1 MAARAKYA
9 VITDLDNTIYDF
21 ARYYEAGLTGLV
33 SRICAEFDC
42 STAEVTARLRDVY
55 TARSSIEYP
64 FAIEEFPELQ
74 SMPKESRNKFVRE
87 ALAAFWEAATS
98 QLEAYRTVKDTLR
111 HLDREGIPV
120 VAYTDA
126 PIHEAMRRLRALGI
140 DRYFTGIVAQS
151 WFRRRNGT
159 IVVLLDE
166 LPGHGR
172 ATRHLKFVWRA
183 TWDSRKPCELIYRKI
198 ALGMGIHPRNIV
210 VIGDSVERDLQPAV
224 DIGCT
229 GMWASY
235 GKRSTDG
242 EVLLRQVVPHL
253 LPEVRNMRSAASREI
268 CEASQF
274 EDVVRHLPIQ
284 QFLVPG

>member
-1 MAARAKYA
+1 MAVAAKYA

-33 SRICAEFDC
+33 SRICAEFRC
-42 STAEVTARLRDVY
+42 STAEATARLREVY

-64 FAIEEFPELQ
+64 FAIEEFPELRF
-74 SMPKESRNKFVRE
+74 MPEESRNKFVRE
-87 ALAAFWEAATS
+87 ALAAFWNAATG
-98 QLEAYRTVKDTLR
+98 QLETYRTVKETLR

-126 PIHEAMRRLRALGI
+126 PIHEAMRRLRALGV

-159 IVVLLDE
+159 IIVLLDE

-172 ATRHLKFVWRA
+172 ASRHLKFVWRA
-183 TWDSRKPCELIYRKI
+183 TWDNRKPCELIYREI
-198 ALGMGIHPRNIV
+198 ASRMGINPRNIV
-210 VIGDSVERDLQPAV
+210 VIGDSVERDLQPAI

-235 GKRSTDG
+235 GKRSGDG
-242 EVLLRQVVPHL
+242 EALLRQVVPHL
-253 LPEVRNMRSAASREI
+253 LPEVRNMRSAASGEI
-268 CEASQF
+268 CEAYQF
-274 EDVVRHLPIQ
+274 EDVVQHLPIQ